1 MSQSKPTPTARL
13 GGLSV
18 AGLAVPIGVVGIV
31 LLVKAKSTPP
41 IPPAM
46 APNWYPDPDDP
57 ELLRYFDGQSWT
69 ETTQPRD
76 APPG

>member
-1 MSQSKPTPTARL
+1 MTVYSL
-13 GGLSV
+13 GALAADIVFLALV
-18 AGLAVPIGVVGIV
+18 AGVVVGIV